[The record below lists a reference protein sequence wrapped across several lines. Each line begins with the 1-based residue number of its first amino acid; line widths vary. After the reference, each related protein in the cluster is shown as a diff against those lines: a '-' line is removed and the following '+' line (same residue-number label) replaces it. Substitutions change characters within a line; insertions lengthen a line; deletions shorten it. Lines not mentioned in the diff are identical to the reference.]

1 MSIPV
6 PFISI
11 VIFHLM
17 IEKKCKNIFHRKVG
31 GKIEGSLS
39 VRWLT
44 FRITRDSEYKQELK
58 SVAERHKFG
67 VKTYGWNLIMR
78 QNYME
83 KNVT

>member
-1 MSIPV
+1 MQEYIPQKGWA
-6 PFISI
+6 
-11 VIFHLM
+11 
-17 IEKKCKNIFHRKVG
+17 E
-31 GKIEGSLS
+31 IEGSLS

-44 FRITRDSEYKQELK
+44 FHITRDSEYKQELK

-83 KNVT
+83 KNVTQFTWELMKFSLE